1 MCRYQEYKP
10 KQITMEKELTPQQ
23 SLDVITSMIQQA
35 KGNMQKNSF
44 YFLLWGWTIVIA
56 NLGVFV
62 LLKFTNVANPYLM
75 FLITIA
81 AALISGIYSFKQGKQ
96 AVVTTHL
103 DNIYKWL
110 WIGFGVNCFI
120 FWFFGGKMGWQL
132 NAIITSMCAVPTLLS
147 GVLLKFKPL
156 MVGGVIFWIFGAL
169 IFMVDTETQFLLA
182 AAAVTF
188 GYLVPGYMLRK
199 SDKHA

>member
-1 MCRYQEYKP
+1 MYRYQKYKP
-10 KQITMEKELTPQQ
+10 NTITMEKELTPQQ

-56 NLGVFV
+56 NLGVY
-62 LLKFTNVANPYLM
+62 LLIKFTDVTNPYHM
-75 FLITIA
+75 FLITLVSAI
-81 AALISGIYSFKQGKQ
+81 ISAIYGFQKGKQ
-96 AVVTTHL
+96 VVVTTHL
-103 DNIYKWL
+103 GSIYKWL
-110 WIGFGVNCFI
+110 WIGFGVNCLI

-132 NAIITSMCAVPTLLS
+132 NAVITSMCAVPTLLS

-156 MVGGVIFWIFGAL
+156 VIGGIVFWVFGAI
-169 IFMVDTETQFLLA
+169 IFMVETETQFLLSA
-182 AAAVTF
+182 VAVTL
-188 GYLVPGYMLRK
+188 GYLVPGYMLRN